1 MCSSDLLS
9 VHRAKPLMKQLLL
22 IRHGLPHEGYPT
34 RPNDPPLH
42 QDGHRQAE
50 RLAKVLVGE
59 RIDRIVCSPQQRAKD
74 TAAPL
79 VALTGLPLEV
89 YDGLAE
95 IDRLTG
101 RYRSAE
107 TIRAEGPD
115 RWAEFVASPAKFM
128 GLDPMVYRDAVVATL
143 CDIVHDPRGSR
154 VAVFS
159 HGMTIKTM
167 ICAVLGLNDNGFSLF
182 STGHC
187 SVSRLLS
194 VDPPLDLPDAPPDRA
209 PRIAQSDLAAP
220 QTPRAAPRMK
230 IESIN
235 ESLIGSRD
243 DQR

>member
-1 MCSSDLLS
+1 
-9 VHRAKPLMKQLLL
+9 MKQLLL
-22 IRHGLPHEGYPT
+22 IRHGLPHEGHPT
-34 RPNDPPLH
+34 RPHDPPLH
-42 QDGHRQAE
+42 HDGHRQAA
-50 RLAKVLVGE
+50 RLAEALIGE
-59 RIDRIVCSPQQRAKD
+59 GVDRIVCSPQQRSID

-79 VALTGLPLEV
+79 VALTGLQLEV

-95 IDRLTG
+95 IDRLTS

-107 TIRAEGPD
+107 TIRAEGPE

-128 GLDPMVYRDAVVATL
+128 GLDPIVYRDTVVATL
-143 CDIVHDPRGSR
+143 CDIVHNPRGSR

-187 SVSRLLS
+187 SVSRLVS
-194 VDPPLDLPDAPPDRA
+194 VDPNDRA
-209 PRIAQSDLAAP
+209 PHAHQSDLAAP
-220 QTPRAAPRMK
+220 ETPRPAPRMK
-230 IESIN
+230 IESVN